1 MSKKE
6 LKRYKVIS
14 QWIEGYI
21 TGKQAAELLSLSLR
35 QVYRLKK
42 RVLEEDENGVIHK
55 NRGRKPAHALSEDIR
70 QKILNLRQS
79 ETYRHCNDVH
89 FSELLAKQEGIRVSP
104 STVRRIRCQANI
116 PPKRKRR
123 PAKVHRPR
131 DRKPQTGMLVQID
144 GSFHRWLEDRAEPM
158 ALLAAIDDATGK
170 ILAAV
175 FRRQEDTEGYFL
187 LIRQMIEQYGIP
199 MSIYSDRHMI
209 FCSPNEKRSI
219 EQELAGESVPLSQF
233 GRALKDLGITHIK
246 AMTPQ
251 AKGRIERLFQTLQDR
266 WVVELRLRGIQ
277 TLEEANQVLPELIKE
292 HNEKFAVAPLEP
304 ESAFVPLEPGQSL
317 DLILCFRDQRI
328 VGPGETISY
337 RGKTYILDVP
347 NSSPTIPAKTP
358 VEVRK
363 TLDGRLFVWYKG
375 KPYPL
380 MEATRNK
387 AAKTPEKKKESSEK
401 KSYKPGPD
409 HPWRKYRP
417 TNSKE
422 LKPA

>member
-1 MSKKE
+1 
-6 LKRYKVIS
+6 
-14 QWIEGYI
+14 
-21 TGKQAAELLSLSLR
+21 
-35 QVYRLKK
+35 
-42 RVLEEDENGVIHK
+42 
-55 NRGRKPAHALSEDIR
+55 
-70 QKILNLRQS
+70 
-79 ETYRHCNDVH
+79 
-89 FSELLAKQEGIRVSP
+89 
-104 STVRRIRCQANI
+104 
-116 PPKRKRR
+116 
-123 PAKVHRPR
+123 
-131 DRKPQTGMLVQID
+131 MLVQID

-199 MSIYSDRHMI
+199 MSIDSDRHMI
-209 FCSPNEKRSI
+209 FCSPKEKRSI

-358 VEVRK
+358 VEV
-363 TLDGRLFVWYKG
+363 
-375 KPYPL
+375 
-380 MEATRNK
+380 
-387 AAKTPEKKKESSEK
+387 
-401 KSYKPGPD
+401 
-409 HPWRKYRP
+409 
-417 TNSKE
+417 
-422 LKPA
+422 

>member
-6 LKRYKVIS
+6 LKRYKVIR

-79 ETYRHCNDVH
+79 EKYRHCNDVH

-144 GSFHRWLEDRAEPM
+144 GSSHRWLEDRAEPM

-199 MSIYSDRHMI
+199 MCIYSDRHMI
-209 FCSPNEKRSI
+209 FCSPN
-219 EQELAGESVPLSQF
+219 
-233 GRALKDLGITHIK
+233 
-246 AMTPQ
+246 
-251 AKGRIERLFQTLQDR
+251 
-266 WVVELRLRGIQ
+266 
-277 TLEEANQVLPELIKE
+277 
-292 HNEKFAVAPLEP
+292 
-304 ESAFVPLEPGQSL
+304 
-317 DLILCFRDQRI
+317 
-328 VGPGETISY
+328 
-337 RGKTYILDVP
+337 
-347 NSSPTIPAKTP
+347 
-358 VEVRK
+358 
-363 TLDGRLFVWYKG
+363 
-375 KPYPL
+375 
-380 MEATRNK
+380 
-387 AAKTPEKKKESSEK
+387 
-401 KSYKPGPD
+401 
-409 HPWRKYRP
+409 
-417 TNSKE
+417 
-422 LKPA
+422 

>member
-219 EQELAGESVPLSQF
+219 EQELAGETMPLSQF

-266 WVVELRLRGIQ
+266 WIVELRLRGIQ
-277 TLEEANQVLPELIKE
+277 TQEKANQVLPELIKE

-304 ESAFVPLEPGQSL
+304 ENAFVPLEPGQDPGFDSL
-317 DLILCFRDQRI
+317 FSRSTDRRTRRNHLLPRKNVHPRRPKFQSNHS
-328 VGPGETISY
+328 VQNAGAST
-337 RGKTYILDVP
+337 
-347 NSSPTIPAKTP
+347 
-358 VEVRK
+358 K
-363 TLDGRLFVWYKG
+363 TLDGKLFVWYKG
-375 KPYPL
+375 KPYAL
-380 MEATRNK
+380 KEATRNK
-387 AAKTPEKKKESSEK
+387 ASTSPEKKKESS
-401 KSYKPGPD
+401 
-409 HPWRKYRP
+409 
-417 TNSKE
+417 
-422 LKPA
+422 

>member
-1 MSKKE
+1 
-6 LKRYKVIS
+6 
-14 QWIEGYI
+14 
-21 TGKQAAELLSLSLR
+21 
-35 QVYRLKK
+35 
-42 RVLEEDENGVIHK
+42 
-55 NRGRKPAHALSEDIR
+55 
-70 QKILNLRQS
+70 
-79 ETYRHCNDVH
+79 
-89 FSELLAKQEGIRVSP
+89 
-104 STVRRIRCQANI
+104 
-116 PPKRKRR
+116 
-123 PAKVHRPR
+123 
-131 DRKPQTGMLVQID
+131 MLVQID

-199 MSIYSDRHMI
+199 MSIDSDRHMI

-277 TLEEANQVLPELIKE
+277 TLEEANQVLPELVKE

-317 DLILCFRDQRI
+317 DLILLRC
-328 VGPGETISY
+328 SHSASS
-337 RGKTYILDVP
+337 
-347 NSSPTIPAKTP
+347 SSPLINGAGTKQC
-358 VEVRK
+358 
-363 TLDGRLFVWYKG
+363 
-375 KPYPL
+375 
-380 MEATRNK
+380 
-387 AAKTPEKKKESSEK
+387 
-401 KSYKPGPD
+401 
-409 HPWRKYRP
+409 
-417 TNSKE
+417 
-422 LKPA
+422 

>member
-1 MSKKE
+1 
-6 LKRYKVIS
+6 
-14 QWIEGYI
+14 
-21 TGKQAAELLSLSLR
+21 
-35 QVYRLKK
+35 
-42 RVLEEDENGVIHK
+42 
-55 NRGRKPAHALSEDIR
+55 
-70 QKILNLRQS
+70 
-79 ETYRHCNDVH
+79 
-89 FSELLAKQEGIRVSP
+89 
-104 STVRRIRCQANI
+104 
-116 PPKRKRR
+116 
-123 PAKVHRPR
+123 
-131 DRKPQTGMLVQID
+131 MLVQID
-144 GSFHRWLEDRAEPM
+144 GSFHHWLEDRAEPL

-175 FRRQEDTEGYFL
+175 FLRQEDTEGYFL
-187 LIRQMIEQYGIP
+187 LIRQMIKQYGIP
-199 MSIYSDRHMI
+199 MSIY
-209 FCSPNEKRSI
+209 
-219 EQELAGESVPLSQF
+219 A
-233 GRALKDLGITHIK
+233 
-246 AMTPQ
+246 
-251 AKGRIERLFQTLQDR
+251 
-266 WVVELRLRGIQ
+266 VELRLRGIQ

-347 NSSPTIPAKTP
+347 NSAQTIPAKTP

-380 MEATRNK
+380 KETTRDK
-387 AAKTPEKKKESSEK
+387 ASTSPEKKKESSEK

-409 HPWRKYRP
+409 HPWRKYRL